1 MELSEN
7 VLKLSDLEIQKALH
21 EIDGDCLVHVFAYL
35 LNDKAKEKILKNMSE
50 KAKIEINNDIKEYQ
64 KKMNKFM
71 EMIKK

>member
-21 EIDGDCLVHVFAYL
+21 EIDGDCLVHVFVYS

-50 KAKIEINNDIKEYQ
+50 KAKIEISKDIEEYQ
-64 KKMNKFM
+64 KKINKFM
-71 EMIKK
+71 DMIKK